1 MGTLTTEAPLTRA
14 SPARPFAFPWVFGAS
29 HDLAVSLGGM
39 AAGMG
44 ILGLHVFLHINMVLV
59 WFVWVVVLD
68 TPHFF
73 GTYFR
78 TYLDK
83 DEWRARRPMLLGSL
97 GVFLVGPM
105 MLAASYGLHSAGV
118 EGFKLPWKLWGY
130 IVSLWAYFHITRQH
144 YGVLRLYNRKNGEI
158 GTDESRLDAAV
169 LYGVLA
175 LAFVGL
181 LFSHPDTRDFLGL
194 KPWEQTAIGWDK
206 IVFYTAEAGVA
217 ALVTL
222 LMSFQIIKWMRGQP
236 INLPK
241 QVFLLSVVALHTFVC
256 FSGLL
261 PGYTLLAFTAIVTI
275 YHDIQY
281 LFIVWFYSNR
291 HYRPEPSPRKKFGA
305 AGVLAQSFLLF
316 YGAALLVSAP
326 LWGLGCVINRVAL
339 CGPGTDAG
347 AMTFMGDTTWI
358 LFFVMLTSGIQMH
371 HYVLDMVIWRPSR
384 SRSVRTGLGLEAAT

>member
-1 MGTLTTEAPLTRA
+1 MTDAGLTQESHTRA
-14 SPARPFAFPWVFGAS
+14 VAFPWVFSARQ
-29 HDLAVSLGGM
+29 DLAVSLGGM
-39 AAGMG
+39 AAGLS
-44 ILGLHVFLHINMVLV
+44 ILGLHLFLHLNMVLV

-83 DEWRARRPMLLGSL
+83 DEWRTRRPFLLGSL
-97 GVFLVGPM
+97 GVFLVGPV

-118 EGFKLPWKLWGY
+118 ASFKLPWRFWGY
-130 IVSLWAYFHITRQH
+130 GVSLWAYFHITRQH
-144 YGVLRLYNRKNGEI
+144 YGVLRLYNRKNREI
-158 GTDESRLDAAV
+158 GSDESRLDAAV
-169 LYGVLA
+169 LYGALG

-181 LFSHPDTRDFLGL
+181 LLIHPDTRDVFGF
-194 KPWEQTAIGWDK
+194 KPWEQAAMGWDK
-206 IVFYTAEAGVA
+206 GLFYIAAAGVA
-217 ALVTL
+217 ALVIFQA
-222 LMSFQIIKWMRGQP
+222 SFQIGKWMRGEP

-241 QVFLLSVVALHTFVC
+241 QIFLASVVALHSFVC

-261 PGYTLLAFTAIVTI
+261 SGSTLLAFTAIVTI
-275 YHDIQY
+275 NHDIQY

-291 HYRPEPSPRKKFGA
+291 HYRPEPSPARKFGA
-305 AGVLAQSFLLF
+305 AGVLAQSFPLF
-316 YGAALLVSAP
+316 YGAALLLVSAP
-326 LWGLGCVINRVAL
+326 VWGLGCAINRVDV

-384 SRSVRTGLGLEAAT
+384 SRNVRAGLGFEAAR

>member
-1 MGTLTTEAPLTRA
+1 MTNATLTRHDHAGA
-14 SPARPFAFPWVFGAS
+14 FAFPWVFSGRQ
-29 HDLAVSLGGM
+29 DLAVSLGGM
-39 AAGMG
+39 AAGLA
-44 ILGLHVFLHINMVLV
+44 ILGLHVFLRLNMMLV

-83 DEWRARRPMLLGSL
+83 DEWRTRRPFLLGSL

-105 MLAASYGLHSAGV
+105 LLAVSYALHSAGV
-118 EGFKLPWKLWGY
+118 EAFKLPWRVWGY
-130 IVSLWAYFHITRQH
+130 TVSVWAYFHITRQH

-169 LYGVLA
+169 LYGALG

-181 LFSHPDTRDFLGL
+181 LCINPDTRDAFGFKL
-194 KPWEQTAIGWDK
+194 WEQSPMGWDK
-206 IVFYTAEAGVA
+206 ALFYTAQAGVA
-217 ALVTL
+217 ALVIAQA
-222 LMSFQIIKWMRGQP
+222 SFQISKRLRGEP

-241 QVFLLSVVALHTFVC
+241 QIFLGSVVALHAFVC

-261 PGYTLLAFTAIVTI
+261 AAGYSLLAFTAIVTI

-291 HYRPEPSPRKKFGA
+291 HYRPEPSPQKKFGA
-305 AGVLAQSFLLF
+305 AGVLARSFALF
-316 YGAALLVSAP
+316 YGAALLLASVP
-326 LWGLGCVINRVAL
+326 LWSLGCAINRVAV

-347 AMTFMGDTTWI
+347 ALTFMGDTTWI

-384 SRSVRTGLGLEAAT
+384 SRTVRSGLGLEAAS

>member
-1 MGTLTTEAPLTRA
+1 MTDATLTRN
-14 SPARPFAFPWVFGAS
+14 SHARTFTFPWVFSARQ
-29 HDLAVSLGGM
+29 DLAVSLGGM
-39 AAGMG
+39 AAGLA
-44 ILGLHVFLHINMVLV
+44 ILGLHVFLHLNMVLV

-83 DEWRARRPMLLGSL
+83 DEWRTDRPFLLGSL
-97 GVFLVGPM
+97 GVFLVGPV
-105 MLAASYGLHSAGV
+105 MLAVSYALHSAGV
-118 EGFKLPWKLWGY
+118 EAFKLPWKFWGY
-130 IVSLWAYFHITRQH
+130 GVSLWAYFHITRQH

-158 GTDESRLDAAV
+158 GTDESRSDAAV
-169 LYGVLA
+169 LYGALG

-181 LFSHPDTRDFLGL
+181 LLIHPDTRDSFGF
-194 KPWEQTAIGWDK
+194 KPWEQTPMGWDK
-206 IVFYTAEAGVA
+206 ALFFAAEAGVV
-217 ALVTL
+217 ALVIFQA
-222 LMSFQIIKWMRGQP
+222 SFQIGKWMGGQP

-241 QVFLLSVVALHTFVC
+241 QIFLASVVALHALVC

-281 LFIVWFYSNR
+281 LFIVWFYSSR
-291 HYRPEPSPRKKFGA
+291 HYRPEPSRRKKFGA
-305 AGVLAQSFLLF
+305 AGVLAQSFPLF
-316 YGAALLVSAP
+316 YGAALLLVSAP
-326 LWGLGCVINRVAL
+326 VWGLGCAINRVAL

-371 HYVLDMVIWRPSR
+371 HYVLDMVIWRPSQ
-384 SRSVRTGLGLEAAT
+384 SRNVRTGLGLEAAT

>member
-1 MGTLTTEAPLTRA
+1 MPTGITLTRESLGRSFT
-14 SPARPFAFPWVFGAS
+14 FPWVFSARQ
-29 HDLAVSLGGM
+29 DLAVALGGM
-39 AAGMG
+39 AAGLG
-44 ILGLHVFLHINMVLV
+44 ILGLHVFLHLNMVLV

-83 DEWRARRPMLLGSL
+83 DEWRARRAMLLGSM
-97 GVFLVGPM
+97 GVFLIGPA

-118 EGFKLPWKLWGY
+118 ESFKLPWKLWGY
-130 IVSLWAYFHITRQH
+130 GVSLWAYFHITRQH

-158 GTDESRLDAAV
+158 GTDESRLDASV
-169 LYGVLA
+169 LYGALG
-175 LAFVGL
+175 LAFLGL
-181 LFSHPDTRDFLGL
+181 LFIHPDTRDTVGL
-194 KPWEQTAIGWDK
+194 KPWEQTPMGWDK
-206 IVFYTAEAGVA
+206 AVFYAAEAGVA

-222 LMSFQIIKWMRGQP
+222 EVLFQTGKWMRGQP

-241 QVFLLSVVALHTFVC
+241 QVFLASVVALHAFVC

-281 LFIVWFYSNR
+281 LFIVWFYSNH
-291 HYRPEPSPRKKFGA
+291 HYRPDPSPRKKFGA
-305 AGVLAQSFLLF
+305 AGMLAQSFVLF
-316 YGAALLVSAP
+316 YGVALLFGSAP
-326 LWGLGCVINRVAL
+326 LWSLGCAINRVAL
-339 CGPGTDAG
+339 CGPGSEVG

-384 SRSVRTGLGLEAAT
+384 SRNVRAGLGLEPAT